1 MSGSKHTP
9 GPWQLEGNWSA
20 NGRKLG
26 GWVSTM
32 HPSPIFELSPLVGF
46 SDEIVANAR
55 LIAAAPE
62 LLAMLRE
69 ARLFVQAQDHVFERI
84 DAIIAKAEGRS

>member
-1 MSGSKHTP
+1 
-9 GPWQLEGNWSA
+9 
-20 NGRKLG
+20 
-26 GWVSTM
+26 M